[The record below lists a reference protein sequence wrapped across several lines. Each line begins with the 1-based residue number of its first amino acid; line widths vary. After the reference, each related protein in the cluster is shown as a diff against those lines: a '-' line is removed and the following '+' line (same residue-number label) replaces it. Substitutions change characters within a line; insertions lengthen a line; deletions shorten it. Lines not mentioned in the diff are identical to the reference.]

1 LQTASS
7 SVDKVTVHQ
16 YDLNGR
22 TATLNDFTNPDTL
35 NGLVNQL
42 QQIIDVRAQWAPGKP
57 IWLGETAS
65 AFGGG
70 AKGLSDSY
78 VDGFPWLDKLG
89 TAAKMGIDIVVRQT
103 FLEASYAL
111 IDSDFNPLPD
121 YWLTLLYKRLVGG
134 KVLNTTLH
142 QCKGDNCTLYDRSKV
157 RIYAH
162 CAKNKYGYFTTP
174 ASYSLHSHV
183 LSILQIS

>member
-1 LQTASS
+1 
-7 SVDKVTVHQ
+7 
-16 YDLNGR
+16 
-22 TATLNDFTNPDTL
+22 
-35 NGLVNQL
+35 
-42 QQIIDVRAQWAPGKP
+42 
-57 IWLGETAS
+57 
-65 AFGGG
+65 
-70 AKGLSDSY
+70 
-78 VDGFPWLDKLG
+78 
-89 TAAKMGIDIVVRQT
+89 MGIDVVVRQT

-162 CAKNKYGYFTTP
+162 CAKNKYRKGSIVIYFINLWSRKLHLALQPFAGLTGQGYLYLLEPSPPGNLTSKSIRLNGVTLKLSSTNTFPRLRPTRIDESKLKLGIKIPSFT
-174 ASYSLHSHV
+174 YGFLV
-183 LSILQIS
+183 LSGANAPACINNGI